1 MTEEQTKLQI
11 NFKKHKFKP
20 IIFDGNKYKSHIEAF
35 MNNDFKAL
43 ETEETAHYQESFDQ
57 YALLSESI
65 FQSNQL
71 IKQNVKFVVPF
82 YHLNTYD
89 YSLYQHYHSTYE
101 DELQVMINFF
111 ISLFENFGDKLI
123 YKKTEQLN
131 NQISILEENPE
142 FFFDNILFEDYLGN
156 ISLNGQPLS
165 YYFHLITE
173 KKLSTLKIQ
182 EVIKYKNF

>member
-1 MTEEQTKLQI
+1 MTEEQIKLQTM
-11 NFKKHKFKP
+11 FKKYRFKP

-35 MNNDFKAL
+35 INDDFKVL
-43 ETEETAHYQESFDQ
+43 ETEETAHYQEAIDQ

-71 IKQNVKFVVPF
+71 IKQNIKFVVPF
-82 YHLNTYD
+82 YHLSTYNF
-89 YSLYQHYHSTYE
+89 SLYQHYHSTYE
-101 DELQVMINFF
+101 NEIQVMKNFF
-111 ISLFENFGDKLI
+111 ISLFEDFGDKLI